1 VKRERGDA
9 GSHRWEAR
17 LSDYLDDEL
26 TAGERLELEDHLRG
40 CASCAAVL
48 EDLRAVVARA
58 DGCATESVPANDL
71 WEGIRPRLQPRQP
84 RAAWRRALDV
94 ITRSPATPAWWRV
107 PAFAAAAVLV
117 VGLASLLWLRGGT
130 TLSPSAPG
138 AEPGQ
143 YAQGEQGAGT
153 LRPVDREPR
162 TLEASREYYDTVAHL
177 RRIVG
182 ERLTHDPRVVEVLD
196 SNLAAIDGA
205 IAGYRDALVANPA
218 DETLKR
224 RLEQARE
231 RKVEILRQA
240 AALATEAAN

>member
-58 DGCATESVPANDL
+58 DGCAREWAPASDL
-71 WEGIRPRLQPRQP
+71 WEGIRPRLQPRRR

-94 ITRSPATPAWWRV
+94 FTPSPAAPAWWRV
-107 PAFAAAAVLV
+107 PAFAAAAILV
-117 VGLASLLWLRGGT
+117 VGLASLLWLGGT
-130 TLSPSAPG
+130 TLRPSAPG
-138 AEPGQ
+138 EERGP
-143 YAQGEQGAGT
+143 YTQGEQGAGT
-153 LRPVDREPR
+153 LHSVDRAPR
-162 TLEASREYYDTVAHL
+162 ALEASREYYDTVAHL
-177 RRIVG
+177 RRVVE